1 VCYHPTTVFIRVTGA
16 RRAAAAALTAVLL
29 AVAALA
35 LVSPAAAQAPELTVR
50 FPDEGAVLAEPPT
63 NLHLCFSRPVD
74 VADDAD
80 FRFLVTTP
88 LGTPLGARIVFQPDG
103 FGVDMMPG
111 ILPEEPPEGEWT
123 FEYRVTDVETKEPLQ
138 GVILYQVAP
147 GGAPLPQTF
156 DRCTGEETPPP
167 DPSSSDS
174 DDGGSDTWVLALIVA
189 LVGVALVSAG
199 VIAYAL
205 RRRGR
210 PAG

>member
-1 VCYHPTTVFIRVTGA
+1 VFHGKS
-16 RRAAAAALTAVLL
+16 RADRPALAALIAAFL
-29 AVAALA
+29 AVAGLTFA
-35 LVSPAAAQAPELTVR
+35 SPAAAQAPELTVR
-50 FPDEGAVLAEPPT
+50 FPEEGAILAEPPT
-63 NLHLCFSRPVD
+63 NIHLCFSRPVD

-103 FGVDMMPG
+103 LGVDMMPG
-111 ILPEEPPEGEWT
+111 ILPEEPPEGDWT

-138 GVILYQVAP
+138 GVINYQVAP

-167 DPSSSDS
+167 DPSDQSG
-174 DDGGSDTWVLALIVA
+174 DDDGSDTLVIAVIVA

-199 VIAYAL
+199 VIVYAL
-205 RRRGR
+205 RRRSGGR
-210 PAG
+210 AAGS